1 MKTNKKPKIKWNLKN
16 NWMLYL
22 MILPAIIISVLFMYV
37 PMYGMVIAFQNFN
50 PARGFTGSPWV
61 GLKWFHYIFSM
72 PDFKNIFWNTF
83 TIAILK
89 MIFLQ
94 IIPILFALMLN
105 ELWGS
110 RLKRIVQTAS
120 YLPHFLSWVII
131 GGVFIDILSTNG
143 FVNQILS
150 AFGGKPVFF
159 LGSNQYFQGT
169 MVITEVW
176 KEFGWASI
184 LYLAAI
190 TGVNPELYEA
200 AYLEGAGR
208 YRRIWHVTLPGI
220 MTTVVLL
227 FILNLSNVLNAGFEQ
242 ILVFYNPSVY
252 KTGDILDTFVYR
264 MGLQQAQFS
273 LATAVGM
280 FKGVIGLVL
289 VAGTRLI
296 AHKKLGYRVF

>member
-1 MKTNKKPKIKWNLKN
+1 MEKSQRARVKWNLKN
-16 NWMLYL
+16 NWVLYL
-22 MILPAIIISVLFMYV
+22 MVTPAVVITILFMYV
-37 PMYGMVIAFQNFN
+37 PMYGVVIAFQDFN
-50 PARGFTGSPWV
+50 PALGFTGSPWV
-61 GLKWFHYIFSM
+61 GGKWFEYIFRM

-83 TIAILK
+83 VIAVSK

-94 IIPILFALMLN
+94 IVPIIFALMLN
-105 ELWGS
+105 EMRGKK
-110 RLKRIVQTAS
+110 LKRVVQTAS

-131 GGVFIDILSTNG
+131 GGVFIDILSTG
-143 FVNQILS
+143 GIVNQLLASI
-150 AFGGKPVFF
+150 GIQPIFF

-169 MVITEVW
+169 MVVTEVW
-176 KEFGWASI
+176 KEFGWSSI

-190 TGVNPELYEA
+190 SGVSPELYEA

-208 YRRIWHVTLPGI
+208 FKRMWYVTLPGI
-220 MTTVVLL
+220 LTTVVLL

-252 KTGDILDTFVYR
+252 QTGDILDTFVYR

-280 FKGVIGLVL
+280 FKGVIGLIL
-289 VAGTRLI
+289 VAVTRFI